1 MLHFDINLYYV
12 YLDSR
17 ILLSSFV
24 FSLALFVVFILSLYV
39 CYSLYFF
46 SCCYNNLVSI
56 FTIGYQLNE
65 H

>member
-46 SCCYNNLVSI
+46 LVAI
-56 FTIGYQLNE
+56 II
-65 H
+65 